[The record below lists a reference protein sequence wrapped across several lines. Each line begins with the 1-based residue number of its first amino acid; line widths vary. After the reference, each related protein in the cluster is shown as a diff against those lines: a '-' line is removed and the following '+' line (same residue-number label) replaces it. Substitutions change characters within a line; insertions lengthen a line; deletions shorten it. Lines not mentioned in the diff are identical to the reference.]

1 MLTASLAPPVLC
13 PVQRL
18 EAEMGR
24 REPSV
29 RELFRTAS
37 RLAQT
42 FIVRQPPAGSAQTG
56 GSGNRR
62 SQDSATATAAAK
74 GSTKGGS
81 EAGSR
86 PRSPDDMA

>member
-1 MLTASLAPPVLC
+1 MLSASLAPPVLC

-42 FIVRQPPAGSAQTG
+42 FIVRQPPAGSAHA
-56 GSGNRR
+56 SGCA
-62 SQDSATATAAAK
+62 SARLCDCHCCRQ
-74 GSTKGGS
+74 GQH
-81 EAGSR
+81 
-86 PRSPDDMA
+86 

>member
-1 MLTASLAPPVLC
+1 
-13 PVQRL
+13 
-18 EAEMGR
+18 MGR

-42 FIVRQPPAGSAQTG
+42 FIVRQPPAGAAHAS
-56 GSGNRR
+56 GSGARR
-62 SQDSATATAAAK
+62 SQDFVTATATVATAK